1 MQLRSPRRSARG
13 RGRIAA
19 AVGVIGLT
27 TTLVVAAVATPAS
40 ATYYSGGM
48 PSRTFNVKPTGIN
61 DTWVGFLDTARGNW
75 NATSAGTHI
84 GRSSSAA
91 ANFTAGRYSASWY
104 GLYSPHGIRGIN
116 RTFTIQV
123 NARTLEADS
132 GANFTKWILSTSTHE
147 LGHSVSLA
155 DDPSTSAASLMK
167 HSRNR
172 TTVQKPT
179 AYDISEVLRI
189 Y

>member
-1 MQLRSPRRSARG
+1 MSRRPDRVRARARVG
-13 RGRIAA
+13 A
-19 AVGVIGLT
+19 AVGVLGLT
-27 TTLVVAAVATPAS
+27 TALVVTAVATPAS

-48 PSRTFNVKPTGIN
+48 PTRSFNVKPSGIN
-61 DTWVGFLDTARGNW
+61 DTWVGFLDTSRANW
-75 NATSAGTHI
+75 NGSGAGTSI

-91 ANFTAGRYSASWY
+91 AVFTAGRYSASWY
-104 GLYSPHGIRGIN
+104 GLYTPHGIRGIN

-132 GANFTKWILSTSTHE
+132 GSNFTKWILSTSTHE
-147 LGHSVSLA
+147 LGHALSLA
-155 DDPSTSAASLMK
+155 DNPNTSSSSLMK

-172 TTVQKPT
+172 TTLQKPT
-179 AYDISEVLRI
+179 SYDVSEVQRI

>member
-1 MQLRSPRRSARG
+1 MQHRSRRSTRG
-13 RGRIAA
+13 GGRLAA
-19 AVGVIGLT
+19 AVGVLGLT

-40 ATYYSGGM
+40 ATYYTGGM
-48 PSRTFNVKPTGIN
+48 SSRSYNVKPSGIN
-61 DTWVGFLDTARGNW
+61 DTWVGFLDTARSNW
-75 NATSAGTHI
+75 NSSGAGTSI

-91 ANFTAGRYSASWY
+91 AVFTAGRYSASWY
-104 GLYSPHGIRGIN
+104 GLYTPHGIRGIN

-132 GANFTKWILSTSTHE
+132 GSNFTAWILSTSTHE
-147 LGHSVSLA
+147 LGHAVSLA
-155 DDPSTSAASLMK
+155 DNPSTSSSSLMK

-172 TTVQKPT
+172 TTLQKPT
-179 AYDISEVLRI
+179 SYDVSEVQRI